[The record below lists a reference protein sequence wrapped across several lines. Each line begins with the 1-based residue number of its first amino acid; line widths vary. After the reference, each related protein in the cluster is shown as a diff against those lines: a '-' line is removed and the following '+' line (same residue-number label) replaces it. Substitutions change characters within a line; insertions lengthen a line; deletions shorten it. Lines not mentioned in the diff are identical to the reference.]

1 MQISVLLAGSCPLKN
16 QGIYFNIDTANNLT
30 VVETTQELDQL
41 PDLCTLHQP
50 DLLLVVLDGWED
62 QFVSVTPHLPTVNI
76 LALSNHNEQS
86 CHALIRNG
94 VINGCLPETAS
105 PERLLQAIC
114 AVASGNSWFSQSLF
128 KQILRPIP
136 PSRKAQYSL
145 PAQELTMLRL
155 LMQDKTNQYIGQEMD
170 IGERTVCDRLSTI
183 YEKLGVASR
192 LAAALKA
199 ERLGLVD
206 E

>member
-16 QGIYFNIDTANNLT
+16 QGIYFNIETANNLT

-41 PDLCTLHQP
+41 PDLYTLHQP
-50 DLLLVVLDGWED
+50 DLLLVILDGWEE
-62 QFVSVTPHLPTVNI
+62 QFTSVVQQLPTTNI
-76 LALSNHNEQS
+76 VVLSSQNRQS
-86 CHALIRNG
+86 CHTLIHNG

-105 PERLLQAIC
+105 SELLSQAIY
-114 AVASGNSWFSQSLF
+114 AVANGNVWFSQSLF
-128 KQILRPIP
+128 KQILHPVP

-145 PAQELTMLRL
+145 TTQELTMLRL
-155 LMQDKTNQYIGQEMD
+155 IMQDKTNQYIGQAMD
-170 IGERTVCDRLSTI
+170 VGERTVCDRLSTI